1 MKIDLEQ
8 ALESRETCQ
17 AAGLKYTAL
26 LIGGFPYEMNAG
38 LEVTP

>member
-1 MKIDLEQ
+1 MKIDLEHVI
-8 ALESRETCQ
+8 ESRKACE